1 MNTLLIIIA
10 IGLIAVIGLLLVILV
25 NQKKQQQSAPED
37 SAGLQML
44 NQNMQG
50 VQQRL
55 DNVTNG
61 LSSRLDTV
69 ATGMN
74 ERLDKAAYVIQDVK
88 KELGSMQE
96 IGRNMQGLQEFL
108 RSPKLRGNIGEKV
121 LEEMLAQYFPQ
132 HLFQMQYRFKDG
144 SIVDAMLQ
152 TDNGIIPIDSK
163 FPLENYQ
170 RLAAAE
176 TEEDRALFSNEFAK
190 DVKKHVNDISKKYI
204 LPQEG
209 TVDFAIMYVPS
220 ESVYYEIVR
229 MNLAVQTHAF
239 EKHVMFVSPNS
250 FYYFLQ
256 VILTALRE
264 KEVAQAAQEI
274 LQAVKAIQKDVLK
287 FSDEINVVEKHV
299 VNAAGAMTRAKT
311 QFGKLADKIERVD
324 DIQIS
329 DGMESEE
336 L

>member
-1 MNTLLIIIA
+1 MNTPILIILLIAAVAIIA
-10 IGLIAVIGLLLVILV
+10 LLIAILQ
-25 NQKKQQQSAPED
+25 NQKKQQLAKPED

-61 LSSRLDTV
+61 ISSRLDTV

-74 ERLDKAAYVIQDVK
+74 ERLDKAAHVISQVTR
-88 KELGSMQE
+88 ELGSMQE

-121 LEEMLAQYFPQ
+121 LDQMLEQYFPKGMY
-132 HLFQMQYRFKDG
+132 QMQYRFRDG

-152 TDNGIIPIDSK
+152 TDKGIIPIDSK

-176 TEEDRALFSNEFAK
+176 TDNDRTLYTNEFVK

-209 TVDFAIMYVPS
+209 TVDFALMYVPS

-229 MNLAVQTHAF
+229 NDGTLQAHAF
-239 EKHVMFVSPNS
+239 EKKVMFVSPNS

-256 VILTALRE
+256 VMLTALRE
-264 KEVAQAAQEI
+264 KQVAEAAQEI
-274 LQAVKAIQKDVLK
+274 IQSVKAIQKDVLK
-287 FSDEINVVEKHV
+287 FGDEINVVEKHV

-311 QFGKLADKIERVD
+311 QFEKLSDKIERVD
-324 DIQIS
+324 DIVL
-329 DGMESEE
+329 E
-336 L
+336 